1 MTRIR
6 KLDGLP
12 IEEPELDEAGRAKQK
27 ALADLVVEAYAKT
40 GTLTG
45 VDVRESVSRYEAEIG
60 AHVLEPAERQ

>member
-1 MTRIR
+1 MTKIR

-27 ALADLVVEAYAKT
+27 ALADLVVAAYEKT

-45 VDVRESVSRYEAEIG
+45 SDVRESVTQYEAEIAG
-60 AHVLEPAERQ
+60 HVIE